1 MALGRPAS
9 ELQRQISS
17 NDFVEWQAYQ
27 RRKGPLGPDRWDIY
41 VAMILAAISALAGNR
56 EARPVDFLP
65 RWMPEPEAP
74 SDEEFDRML
83 TDLGYTDG

>member
-1 MALGRPAS
+1 
-9 ELQRQISS
+9 
-17 NDFVEWQAYQ
+17 
-27 RRKGPLGPDRWDIY
+27 
-41 VAMILAAISALAGNR
+41 MILAAISALAGNR

-74 SDEEFDRML
+74 SDEEFNRML